1 MPDVGDRVELA
12 YEVVDIALG
21 AVERLGALG
30 EELLTLLQGVE
41 ERLSGLFGCFQ
52 LRDKCC
58 GVSEGKRWSPMR
70 WDCTDC
76 AAVASVRA

>member
-30 EELLTLLQGVE
+30 EELLTLLQGGE
-41 ERLSGLFGCFQ
+41 ERFSGLFGCFQ
-52 LRDKCC
+52 LRDECC
-58 GVSEGKRWSPMR
+58 EVSEGKRRSFTR
-70 WDCTDC
+70 
-76 AAVASVRA
+76 